1 MGIFSRTRDIFAA
14 NMTELL
20 DRSEDPAKMIR
31 MIILEM
37 EETLVEVRASAAR
50 SIADGK
56 EMRRALKRLEELQ
69 YSWTEKAELALSK
82 DREDLAKAALIE
94 RQKAADMAGGLQEEI
109 DQIEETLKS
118 YEADIAKLQG
128 KLREARAR
136 QNAIATRL
144 ESAVSRARAREVLNG
159 GRTEDA
165 FSKFE
170 ILERRAD
177 FAEGRAEA
185 LGMTG
190 PKSLEE
196 EIAELRSS
204 EKVDAELEA
213 MKAALKRKGD
223 YGMEDV
229 LLPLVICSILFIG
242 LPWLVFH
249 YVTKWKQ
256 TATITGADEKLLDE
270 LYDLARRLDDRLCS
284 IERIMTAENPNWRQ
298 QCLPDAT
305 ARIEE
310 ELNEVRSRGRTRSR
324 VRTGE

>member
-20 DRSEDPAKMIR
+20 DRAEDPSRMIR

-94 RQKAADMAGGLQEEI
+94 RQKAGDMAEGLRQEIAVI
-109 DQIEETLKS
+109 DDTLKA

-136 QNAIATRL
+136 QNAISTRI
-144 ESAVSRARAREVLNG
+144 ESAVTRAKAREVMNG

-196 EIAELRSS
+196 EIAELKAS

-213 MKAALKRKGD
+213 MKAAMRSKG
-223 YGMEDV
+223 E
-229 LLPLVICSILFIG
+229 
-242 LPWLVFH
+242 
-249 YVTKWKQ
+249 
-256 TATITGADEKLLDE
+256 
-270 LYDLARRLDDRLCS
+270 
-284 IERIMTAENPNWRQ
+284 
-298 QCLPDAT
+298 
-305 ARIEE
+305 
-310 ELNEVRSRGRTRSR
+310 
-324 VRTGE
+324 